1 MIDAIY
7 ILYNYVVNKEIYI
20 SKKKGKIFAFFVDFK
35 MAFDRIDRIKQGEM
49 LKKMREQLK
58 RRMMETYKETK
69 SIIKVGNRK
78 SEELWTKSEVKKECH
93 MSLTLFN
100 IYLMN
105 VETEM
110 RKKQTGGIVVEK
122 EKIWSISYADDIV
135 LLAKSEQELKRM
147 IKRFRKYVERKRL
160 ILSSEKSKVM
170 Y

>member
-1 MIDAIY
+1 LD
-7 ILYNYVVNKEIYI
+7 
-20 SKKKGKIFAFFVDFK
+20 KKKWSQKG
-35 MAFDRIDRIKQGEM
+35 
-49 LKKMREQLK
+49 
-58 RRMMETYKETK
+58 
-69 SIIKVGNRK
+69 
-78 SEELWTKSEVKKECH
+78 CH

-110 RKKQTGGIVVEK
+110 RKKQAGGIVVRK

-135 LLAKSEQELKRM
+135 LLAKSEQELKGM

-170 Y
+170 VFERGRGYTRKKEWK